1 MSILYLLLRFN
12 RILFL
17 VGLVFIISGSC
28 SKNTDDLPH
37 NSVDFYAISEYK
49 TMDQSMAII
58 ESTVRLSDSLFIPYA
73 EIFSYNPADYTFT
86 VSNRVSDHLSD
97 FDRIPLARKP
107 FAVVCDGEII
117 YSGYF
122 WYSFMSSMC
131 DWTIIDPIDYS
142 GENKITVSLGYPADF
157 SGVVDR
163 RNDPRLLEVLRRH
176 GKLRD

>member
-1 MSILYLLLRFN
+1 MSILYLLRFDK
-12 RILFL
+12 IFFLIGLF
-17 VGLVFIISGSC
+17 FIISGC
-28 SKNTDDLPH
+28 SREVTDDLPH
-37 NSVDFYAISEYK
+37 NSVDFYAISEYR

-58 ESTVRLSDSLFIPYA
+58 ENTVRLRDSLFIPYA
-73 EIFSYNPADYTFT
+73 EIFSYNPANYTFT
-86 VSNRVSDHLSD
+86 VSSRVSDHLSD
-97 FDRIPLARKP
+97 FESFPVARKP

-117 YSGYF
+117 YTGYF
-122 WYSFMSSMC
+122 WYSFMSSIC

-163 RNDPRLLEVLRRH
+163 RNDPRLLAVLRRH